1 MDNFGSGTA
10 VPSRGRTARSIVVGS
25 LPDEDD
31 PDAIDLRGYTPGP
44 QGRSRIAEHA
54 DEEGSSSMGFGDQE
68 KVLSGHGGIGRP
80 VRNSPSPVGLQ
91 AVTRFVGFG
100 VAIGVSA
107 AIGQH
112 ENGHGG
118 GEYAGLSLREPGGG
132 AEGLES
138 GGGVAP
144 DEEMRALRKA
154 G

>member
-1 MDNFGSGTA
+1 MDDLGSGTA
-10 VPSRGRTARSIVVGS
+10 APSRGRTARSVVVGS
-25 LPDEDD
+25 VPDEDD

-44 QGRSRIAEHA
+44 KGRSRIAEHT

-68 KVLSGHGGIGRP
+68 KVLSGHGGVGRP

-100 VAIGVSA
+100 VAIGVGP

-112 ENGHGG
+112 QNGDGG